1 MKKKL
6 AILLTVLMVLTAV
19 APSFAATIIVDQP
32 PVGQDEALDE
42 LIMLGVLKERRGDDY
57 LKRQDTVVLLSRLM
71 DQEDQANVYPINHPF
86 NDVSD
91 SFYNGYLGWA
101 YANQYFMGK
110 SGTEFGFG
118 EFMTV
123 QQLQIV
129 LLRSL
134 GYYLG
139 EFPGWDAVA
148 ATANTMGFGTNLT
161 GTALSSRGTM
171 ATMTTAAIRANYKGT
186 NETLAARLG
195 HEVKTKADNEQLN
208 ILSFTQVGPKIFEL
222 ECDEDI
228 SALENSIQIKRGN
241 ITNSIEKITFPT
253 YGKETARIEMTSN
266 IMDTNYTALITDKK
280 GQVLSATIAGER
292 PYLADILITSSTAKL
307 LGYSGTD
314 ANKVIVNYETVDQF
328 DNDINASV
336 NWSGSGS
343 VSDKGSYLEI
353 YSSSAWQIGQV
364 VMITGIAQ
372 VTGKAPVVVNDTL
385 KVSEPRKAVSIQLGE
400 IENLDEDPDD
410 EYPVQG
416 SNDVWGIPV
425 IAIDQEGDEITDIA
439 YFGSKNSPTSNN
451 VILSPSDGTLVW
463 YYPSSSQ
470 VADGK
475 EEQVYVRVYAS
486 SFAEN
491 TVPTTVYV
499 NLVDKNSGASDS
511 TIVELLP
518 NGVNKFIVDEPDMVV
533 AGTPV
538 EFLFEAYNYVGDQ
551 VENYDTLKDSIYVNG
566 IKLTKGEKDGFYWV
580 EKAGGDAKL
589 MYKNTNTSATTQFT
603 DYATFMANSSNPY
616 QVNFVVYPKANP
628 YAIAGLDDEIYEF
641 YAVDN
646 KTIQITEDELLYE
659 DQYGYD
665 YDGSMPSGYYIQF
678 TGDGD
683 ISGDEESIELDLSD
697 ATTYDFEAELYNN
710 DDELLDVISFTIRV
724 LDADDI
730 DRFEVTNIGKIY
742 APDSA
747 DSSTY
752 GKKVEVLGYE
762 GKDPV
767 KLPSNVIQDIDAI
780 THDEYLKT
788 DVPSKL
794 VFATS
799 IGGALD
805 DDISCQLI
813 VKYNIN
819 GQVNVEQQ
827 TVTVSPDEPY
837 ATDVDIY
844 GKEDANLSGSTLYV
858 DAADV
863 VDGLKLILTDEYD
876 ADASYSGYF
885 DAFFEITDQYGVVSD
900 EIVNYMYVNDNTDYG
915 VDNSN
920 YTLEVEG
927 TPQEGDE
934 FTIVCGTTDGTTD
947 RRTYLY
953 VTVQ

>member
-6 AILLTVLMVLTAV
+6 AILLIVLMVLTAV

-32 PVGQDEALDE
+32 PVGQDAALDE

-71 DQEDQANVYPINHPF
+71 GQEEQAKAYPINHPF

-148 ATANTMGFGTNLT
+148 TTANTMKFGTNLT
-161 GTALSSRGTM
+161 GTALASRGTM

-195 HEVKTKADNEQLN
+195 HEVKTKADNAQLN
-208 ILSFTQVGPKIFEL
+208 ILSFAQVGPKTFEL
-222 ECDEDI
+222 ECDENI
-228 SALENSIQIKRGN
+228 SALENSIQVKRGN

-266 IMDTNYTALITDKK
+266 IMDTNYTALITDTK
-280 GQVLSATIAGER
+280 GQVLSETIAGER
-292 PYLADILITSSTAKL
+292 PYLAEILITSSTAKL
-307 LGYSGTD
+307 LGYSGSE

-328 DNDINASV
+328 DNEINASV

-343 VSDKGSYLEI
+343 VTDKGSYLEI

-364 VMITGIAQ
+364 VMITGISQ
-372 VTGKAPVVVNDTL
+372 VTGKAPAIVNDTL
-385 KVSEPRKAVSIQLGE
+385 KVSEPRKAVSIQLGD

-425 IAIDQEGDEITDIA
+425 TAIDQEGDEITDID

-451 VILSPSDGTLVW
+451 MILSPSDGTLVW

-475 EEQVYVRVYAS
+475 EEKVYVRVYAS

-511 TIVELLP
+511 TIIELLP
-518 NGVNKFIVDEPDMVV
+518 SGVNKFIVDEPDMVV
-533 AGTPV
+533 AGTPI
-538 EFLFEAYNYVGDQ
+538 EFPFEAYNYVGDQ
-551 VENYDTLKDSIYVNG
+551 VKKYDTLKDSIYVNG
-566 IKLTKGEKDGFYWV
+566 IKLTKGEKSGFYWV

-603 DYATFMANSSNPY
+603 DYATFMANNSNPY
-616 QVNFVVYPKANP
+616 QVNFMVYPKANP
-628 YAIAGLDDEIYEF
+628 YAISGLDDEIYKF

-659 DQYGYD
+659 DQYGSD
-665 YDGSMPSGYYIQF
+665 YEGSMPSGYYIQF
-678 TGDGD
+678 SGDGV
-683 ISGDEESIELDLSD
+683 IAGDKESIDLNLND
-697 ATTYDFEAELYNN
+697 TTIYDFEAELYDN
-710 DDELLDVISFTIRV
+710 DDKMLDVISFSIRV

-730 DRFEVTNIGKIY
+730 DKFEVTNIGKIY

-747 DSSTY
+747 NSSTY

-762 GKDPV
+762 GKEPV
-767 KLPSNVIQDIDAI
+767 KLPNDVIKDIQAI
-780 THDEYLKT
+780 THSEYLKT
-788 DVPSKL
+788 DVPSET
-794 VFATS
+794 VYATS
-799 IGGALD
+799 NGGDLD

-813 VKYNIN
+813 VKYDID
-819 GQVNVEQQ
+819 GQIQVEQQ

-837 ATDVDIY
+837 AKGVKIY
-844 GKEDANLSGSTLYV
+844 GKEDANLSGATLYV
-858 DAADV
+858 DADDV
-863 VDGLKLILTDEYD
+863 LDNLKLVLSDEYD
-876 ADASYSGYF
+876 SDETYSGYF
-885 DAFFEITDQYGVVSD
+885 DAFFEITDQYGVVSK
-900 EIVNYMYVNDNTDYG
+900 EVVNYMYVKDNTDYAI
-915 VDNSN
+915 DNGN
-920 YTLEVEG
+920 YTLDVKS
-927 TPQEGDE
+927 TPKSGDE
-934 FTIVCGTTDGTTD
+934 FTIVCVTADGTTQ
-947 RRTYLY
+947 LS

>member
-42 LIMLGVLKERRGDDY
+42 LITLGVLKERRGDDY

-86 NDVSD
+86 NDVTD

-110 SGTEFGFG
+110 STTEFGFG
-118 EFMTV
+118 DFITTQE
-123 QQLQIV
+123 LQIV

-139 EFPGWDAVA
+139 EFPGWDVVA
-148 ATANTMGFGTNLT
+148 STAGSLGFGTSVP
-161 GTALSSRGTM
+161 GTALASRGTM
-171 ATMTTAAIRANYKGT
+171 ADFTTSAIRANYKGT

-195 HEVKTKADNEQLN
+195 HDVQTKADNAQLN
-208 ILSFTQVGPKIFEL
+208 ILSFAQVGPKVFEL
-222 ECDEDI
+222 ECDENI
-228 SALENSIQIKRGN
+228 EALENSIQVKRGN
-241 ITNSIEKITFPT
+241 ITNSIEEITFPT

-266 IMDTNYTALITDKK
+266 IMDTNYTAMITDTK
-280 GQVLSATIAGER
+280 GQTLSATIVGER
-292 PYLADILITSSTAKL
+292 PYLADILITSSTAKV
-307 LGYSGTD
+307 LGYTGTD
-314 ANKVIVNYETVDQF
+314 MNKVIINYETVDQF
-328 DNDINASV
+328 DNEINASIT
-336 NWSGSGS
+336 WSGSGS
-343 VSDKGSYLEI
+343 VSDKGGYLEI
-353 YSSSAWQIGQV
+353 YSSSSWQLGQT
-364 VMITGIAQ
+364 VMITGIAS
-372 VTGKAPVVVNDTL
+372 VTGQAPVVVNRSL
-385 KVSEPRKAVSIQLGE
+385 KVSEPRKAVSIRLGD

-425 IAIDQEGDEITDIA
+425 TAIDQEGDEITDID
-439 YFGSKNSPTSNN
+439 YFGSKNSVTSNN

-486 SFAEN
+486 SFSEN
-491 TVPTTVYV
+491 SVPTTVYV

-511 TIVELLP
+511 SIVELLP
-518 NGVNKFIVDEPDMVV
+518 SGVNKFIVDEPDMVV

-538 EFLFEAYNYVGDQ
+538 EFPFEAYNYVGDE
-551 VENYDTLKDSIYVNG
+551 VKKYDTLKDSIYVNG
-566 IKLTKGEKDGFYWV
+566 NKLTKGEKSGFYWV
-580 EKAGGDAKL
+580 EKSGGDAKL

-603 DYATFMANSSNPY
+603 DYATFMANNSNPY

-628 YAIAGLDDEIYEF
+628 YAISGLDDEIYEF

-659 DQYGYD
+659 DQYGSD

-678 TGDGD
+678 AGDGD
-683 ISGDEESIELDLSD
+683 IAGDEESIDLDLND
-697 ATTYDFEAELYNN
+697 AATYDFEAELYNN
-710 DDELLDVISFTIRV
+710 DDELLDIASFSIRV
-724 LDADDI
+724 LEANDI
-730 DRFEVTNIGKIY
+730 DEFEVTNIGKIY

-747 DSSTY
+747 NSSTY
-752 GKKVEVLGYE
+752 GKKVEVLGYK
-762 GKDPV
+762 GNDPV
-767 KLPSNVIQDIDAI
+767 KLPNDVIEDIQAI
-780 THDEYLKT
+780 THSEYLKA
-788 DVPSKL
+788 DVPSET
-794 VFATS
+794 VYATS
-799 IGGALD
+799 NGGDLD

-813 VKYNIN
+813 VKYNID
-819 GQVNVEQQ
+819 GQTQVEQQ

-858 DAADV
+858 DASDV
-863 VDGLKLILTDEYD
+863 YDGLDLVLTDEYD
-876 ADASYSGYF
+876 SDLSYSGYF
-885 DAFFEITDQYGVVSD
+885 DAFFEITDQYGVVSK
-900 EIVNYMYVNDNTDYG
+900 EVVNYMYVKDNTDYAI
-915 VDNSN
+915 DNSS
-920 YTLEVEG
+920 YTLDVKKPAAES
-927 TPQEGDE
+927 GDE
-934 FTIVCGTTDGTTD
+934 FTIVCVTADGTTQ
-947 RRTYLY
+947 LS